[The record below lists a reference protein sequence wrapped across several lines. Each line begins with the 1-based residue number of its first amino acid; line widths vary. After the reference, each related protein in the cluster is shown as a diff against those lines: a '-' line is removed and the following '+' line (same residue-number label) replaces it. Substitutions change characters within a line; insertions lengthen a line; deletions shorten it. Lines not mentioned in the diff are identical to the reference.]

1 MSSHSKTHRIRE
13 HFDQV
18 HDALRIIIRHQEVI
32 MSGQA
37 NLDAA
42 LSTLAQQVNDLDA
55 AVQTGI
61 AALLAAKNNGD
72 DAAFQAA
79 ADRLATLSA
88 KIAGDTSGLLAAEA
102 PAPTPAPAP
111 APAPADPMPAPA
123 APAPAAPA
131 G

>member
-1 MSSHSKTHRIRE
+1 
-13 HFDQV
+13 
-18 HDALRIIIRHQEVI
+18 

-42 LSTLAQQVNDLDA
+42 LSTLAQRVNDLDA

-61 AALLAAKNNGD
+61 AALLAAKTSGD

-79 ADRLATLSA
+79 ADRLATFSA
-88 KIAGDTSGLLAAEA
+88 KLAGDTSALLAAEA
-102 PAPTPAPAP
+102 PAEV
-111 APAPADPMPAPA
+111 PAPADPMPAPA
-123 APAPAAPA
+123 APAPADPA

>member
-1 MSSHSKTHRIRE
+1 
-13 HFDQV
+13 
-18 HDALRIIIRHQEVI
+18 

-37 NLDAA
+37 TLDAA